1 MRLFPAHQPRIPLG
15 TYRTWLFP
23 RTLYLPLD
31 AARTHMHVLG
41 KTGSGKSY
49 FLASLFLSLYLAGQP
64 VTLIDPHGDL
74 AQLVLSHLVARDQLE
89 THEQRERLIYL
100 DIPAAAAEGRY
111 LPFNFLAQP
120 YDDHAMAEHVTE
132 AARRAWPELAHGA
145 PTFENILKHSVVALR
160 EAGLPLT
167 RLSDLLTDTVFRG
180 ELLRTCVHDPQV
192 IRFFRLRMDQWG
204 RDAPVMK
211 ESTLNR
217 ADLLTLSPILRHA
230 LGHQDNVLD
239 FRRLIDSGT
248 SLIVNLSVASPD
260 TRRLF
265 GCLLTV
271 GMETAALS
279 RANLRANGRRRRT
292 PHVLMI
298 DEFSQFMAQSEES
311 LTRMLS
317 ETRKYKLFCVMAHQ
331 NWSQASDRLKGALQ
345 NVGLEAI
352 FKAGRPDA
360 EYSARLFGTV
370 DTEAVKHVVSDEA
383 AEKRTH
389 PSYYPLPEQWEHQT
403 QEIQQLDVGEAFIR
417 LPDDRLQR
425 VRTPLLPDLPTLS
438 HRLDAVERYYLDH
451 YFERH
456 LSEIPSTVLSGPA
469 EVPATGI
476 HRRSGG
482 SRLRPS
488 RGLIYSESGHKRR
501 S

>member
-1 MRLFPAHQPRIPLG
+1 
-15 TYRTWLFP
+15 
-23 RTLYLPLD
+23 
-31 AARTHMHVLG
+31 
-41 KTGSGKSY
+41 
-49 FLASLFLSLYLAGQP
+49 
-64 VTLIDPHGDL
+64 
-74 AQLVLSHLVARDQLE
+74 
-89 THEQRERLIYL
+89 
-100 DIPAAAAEGRY
+100 
-111 LPFNFLAQP
+111 
-120 YDDHAMAEHVTE
+120 
-132 AARRAWPELAHGA
+132 
-145 PTFENILKHSVVALR
+145 
-160 EAGLPLT
+160 
-167 RLSDLLTDTVFRG
+167 
-180 ELLRTCVHDPQV
+180 V

-217 ADLLTLSPILRHA
+217 ADLLTLSPILRYA
-230 LGHQDNVLD
+230 LGHQNNVLD

-279 RANLRANGRRRRT
+279 RANLRADGRRRRT

-370 DTEAVKHVVSDEA
+370 DTEAVKHVVSDET

-389 PSYYPLPEQWEHQT
+389 PTFYPLPEQWEHQT

-425 VRTPLLPDLPTLS
+425 VRTPRLPELS
-438 HRLDAVERYYLDH
+438 AIPHALDVIERYYLDH
-451 YFERH
+451 YFEPAPPIEAVSVPAVETRSH
-456 LSEIPSTVLSGPA
+456 ITRRPRSQRQKPATPSTKTVFAYS
-469 EVPATGI
+469 
-476 HRRSGG
+476 RRKG
-482 SRLRPS
+482 
-488 RGLIYSESGHKRR
+488 RR
-501 S
+501 